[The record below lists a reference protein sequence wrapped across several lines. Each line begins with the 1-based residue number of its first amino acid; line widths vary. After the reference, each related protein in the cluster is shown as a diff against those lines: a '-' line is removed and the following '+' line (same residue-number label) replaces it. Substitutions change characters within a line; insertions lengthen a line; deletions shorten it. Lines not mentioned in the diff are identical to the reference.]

1 LPGDAFTGCFD
12 VLPKN
17 KIGEMIQL
25 FEDYVSNELKPHLS
39 NEEKPGYLGYI
50 EDYTT

>member
-1 LPGDAFTGCFD
+1 LPGDAFTGCLD
-12 VLPKN
+12 VYPK

-25 FEDYVSNELKPHLS
+25 FEDYLSNELKPHLG

-50 EDYTT
+50 GDYTT

>member
-1 LPGDAFTGCFD
+1 
-12 VLPKN
+12 
-17 KIGEMIQL
+17 MIQL
-25 FEDYVSNELKPHLS
+25 FEDYFSNELKPHLS